1 MATSLPHQPA
11 ARPAA
16 ALQSLVNGLSLGL
29 TIHFLAAGFT
39 KLTPLFHRP
48 TYAAHV
54 AAFGRYVGVMGLQRL
69 GADPT
74 SVRVGAGAAE
84 VFLAMG
90 LLTVHGN
97 TAAWVLKAAM
107 VAALATRLA
116 AGETVVT
123 PAAVLGVL
131 FVLTTVRGV
140 LRREL
145 LAATKRE

>member
-1 MATSLPHQPA
+1 MATPPLPPPA

-16 ALQSLVNGLSLGL
+16 TLQSVVNGLSLGL
-29 TIHFLAAGFT
+29 TAHFLVSGFT

-48 TYAAHV
+48 TYAAH
-54 AAFGRYVGVMGLQRL
+54 ATAFARYVSVSGLRRL
-69 GADPT
+69 GVDAT
-74 SVRVGAGAAE
+74 GVRVGVGAAE
-84 VFLAMG
+84 VFLAVG
-90 LLTVHGN
+90 LLTVHGG
-97 TAAWVLKAAM
+97 TAAWALKAAM

-116 AGETVVT
+116 AGEAVVT

>member
-1 MATSLPHQPA
+1 MATPPLPPTA
-11 ARPAA
+11 TRPAA
-16 ALQSLVNGLSLGL
+16 TLQSVVNGLSLGL
-29 TIHFLAAGFT
+29 TAHFLASGFT

-48 TYAAHV
+48 TYAAH
-54 AAFGRYVGVMGLQRL
+54 ATAFARFVSVSGLRRL
-69 GADPT
+69 GVDAT
-74 SVRVGAGAAE
+74 GVRVCVGAAE
-84 VFLAMG
+84 VFLAVG
-90 LLTVHGN
+90 LLTVHGDM
-97 TAAWVLKAAM
+97 AAWALKAAT

-116 AGETVVT
+116 AGEAVVT

>member
-1 MATSLPHQPA
+1 MATPHPAPPA

-16 ALQSLVNGLSLGL
+16 ALQSVVNGLSLGL
-29 TIHFLAAGFT
+29 TAYFLVVGFN

-48 TYAAHV
+48 TYAANA
-54 AAFGRYVGVMGLQRL
+54 AAFGRYVGLTGLRRF
-69 GADPT
+69 GADAT
-74 SVRVGAGAAE
+74 SVRVGAGASE
-84 VFLAMG
+84 VFLAIG
-90 LLTVHGN
+90 LLTVHGD
-97 TAAWVLKAAM
+97 TAAWMLKAAM

-116 AGETVVT
+116 AGEAVVM

-131 FVLTTVRGV
+131 FVLTTVRRV